1 MNSKRISVIAVF
13 AALTIVL
20 NMSPIK
26 IPAPYA
32 PFLFYQI
39 WEIPIVTTTLLFGF
53 GIGIVVSLVNT
64 LILLVAFPGA
74 LPTGPIYNLIAIIS
88 TLFGLFIISKIIS
101 SRFNI
106 QQNNIVVVISTI
118 LGIIMRVIVMTIVNW
133 TFLPFPPPIG
143 FSMPSEAVIAV
154 IPIIGF
160 FNATLA
166 LYTIPIGYILAK
178 AVQTN
183 VNLINDILT

>member
-1 MNSKRISVIAVF
+1 M
-13 AALTIVL
+13 
-20 NMSPIK
+20 M
-26 IPAPYA
+26 
-32 PFLFYQI
+32 
-39 WEIPIVTTTLLFGF
+39 
-53 GIGIVVSLVNT
+53 
-64 LILLVAFPGA
+64 
-74 LPTGPIYNLIAIIS
+74 
-88 TLFGLFIISKIIS
+88 
-101 SRFNI
+101 
-106 QQNNIVVVISTI
+106 
-118 LGIIMRVIVMTIVNW
+118 VIVMTIVNW

-183 VNLINDILT
+183 VNITNEIIKKV